1 MAAIERYLSRG
12 WALFPVAA
20 GGKTPAILSPHSRDV
35 RCRGRVDGCP
45 LDGHGCL
52 DATTD
57 RTWID
62 RWWPTGCRMNI
73 GIATGAA
80 SDHWVLDWDPRH
92 GSDDAIA
99 LLARMPGPAH
109 VQTGRGGR
117 HWRFALPTDFE
128 VTNRRGTLPPGLD
141 VRGTG
146 GYVVAPPS
154 VSGKGAYVELPT
166 TGDGMPYEAP
176 EWLLDMIRPAAPL
189 PRSEPPAGWSPSAVL
204 PVITGAHADDRGQRY
219 AAAAVGDMLAELAA
233 TPSNRNDLAWRTACR
248 ILEFV
253 NAGDVAERSARL
265 AWEAATLAH
274 PLGIVVPQSEVD
286 SIWSSAQR
294 HVGDRPAELPPEWT
308 DPFRVDVWPAP
319 PTTAGAVPPF
329 SLSSNGG
336 ASTFAVPAFSEPG
349 STPLPAGSNGSDGRH
364 DTSAPATSGATSVP
378 SDPRYAFAGLPMFDL
393 ATENKISEQMR
404 LIVAR
409 EQATERLR
417 RQRDGGAPDRLAVL
431 RSRLLTGEQLDA
443 VPPLVPIVDGM
454 LYRDSLARINGLP
467 GQGKSFLALDVGSC
481 VATGRPWHGRAVQRA
496 PVLYMVA
503 EGLSGVRARK
513 RAWEERYGSVGAD
526 LRFYAGAEQIAGE
539 DWEIFTALC
548 VELGAGLVVVDTQA
562 RATAGR
568 NENLPADMGP
578 VVAGLDALR
587 VATGACVLLIHH
599 KSKNGEGGRGTNA
612 VEGAMQSEFDCS
624 KTGPTVTL
632 RTTRQKDSD
641 ASLRLA
647 LTLAPVGESAVL
659 VLPGEVGPNE
669 EISLREVGKSRQRAL
684 WNFMFQYAN
693 EGDGL
698 TRARIESGMRNDP
711 TFSATPP
718 KEFPKGFQRAWNG
731 LIKLGLVTKHYRR
744 DAFKIVELQDQGA
757 DGVLTPNGTKDGVDR
772 WEPGGNWI
780 LWTADRESVSKG
792 NGDGA

>member
-1 MAAIERYLSRG
+1 MAAIEKYLRRG
-12 WALFPVAA
+12 WALVPLHRIGPNGCTCTRGTEACPSAGKHPVYREWHA
-20 GGKTPAILSPHSRDV
+20 PLNLVRDV
-35 RCRGRVDGCP
+35 TSW
-45 LDGHGCL
+45 H
-52 DATTD
+52 D
-57 RTWID
+57 RHW
-62 RWWPTGCRMNI
+62 NV
-73 GIATGAA
+73 GIATGAP
-80 SDHWVLDWDPRH
+80 SGFWVLDYDPAAPGASADTTAIVDRL
-92 GSDDAIA
+92 GDDRCYAQV
-99 LLARMPGPAH
+99 L
-109 VQTGRGGR
+109 TGGGGW
-117 HWRFALPTDFE
+117 HWRFVMPDGFE

-146 GYVVAPPS
+146 GQVVAPPS
-154 VSGKGAYVELPT
+154 VSAKGAYVEMTDAP
-166 TGDGMPYEAP
+166 PYAAP
-176 EWLLDMIRPAAPL
+176 GWLLDMIRPAVPL
-189 PRSEPPAGWSPSAVL
+189 PRGEPPAGWSSHSPA
-204 PVITGAHADDRGQRY
+204 PVQAGTGSGDDRGQRY
-219 AAAAVGDMLAELAA
+219 ATAAVGDMLVELAA

-253 NAGDVAERSARL
+253 NAGWVDL
-265 AWEAATLAH
+265 ASVDAALVNAIEAH
-274 PLGIVVPQSEVD
+274 PLGIVVPQSEVM
-286 SIWSSAQR
+286 SILGSAQR

-329 SLSSNGG
+329 SQPSPNG
-336 ASTFAVPAFSEPG
+336 ASTYRAPAFSEPG
-349 STPLPAGSNGSDGRH
+349 SASNGRTADASR
-364 DTSAPATSGATSVP
+364 PVP
-378 SDPRYAFAGLPMFDL
+378 PQPDPQYAFAGLPMFDF
-393 ATENKISEQMR
+393 ATESKISEQMR
-404 LIVAR
+404 LMVAR

-417 RQRDGGAPDRLAVL
+417 RQRGAGAPARLAVL

-481 VATGRPWHGRAVQRA
+481 VATGRPWHGRDVQRA

-513 RAWEERYGSVGAD
+513 RAWEERYGPVGAD

-578 VVAGLDALR
+578 VVVGLDALR
-587 VATGACVLLIHH
+587 VATGACVLLVHH
-599 KSKNGEGGRGTNA
+599 KSKTGEGGRGTNA

-624 KTGPTVTL
+624 KAGSTVTL

-659 VLPGEVGPNE
+659 VLPGESGTE
-669 EISLREVGKSRQRAL
+669 KMTAIEIGKMRQRSL
-684 WNFMFQYAN
+684 WNFMFAFCN

-698 TRARIESGMRNDP
+698 SKAKIEAGMKVDP
-711 TFSATPP
+711 AFGTESKHHAAA
-718 KEFPKGFQRAWNG
+718 FQRAWNG
-731 LIKLGLVTKHYRR
+731 LIKLGLVTKHFRR
-744 DAFKIVELQDQGA
+744 DVFKVIVLEDQGD
-757 DGVLTPNGTKDGVDR
+757 DGVLTSNGTKDGLDR
-772 WEPGGNWI
+772 WEPSGDWI
-780 LWTADRESVSKG
+780 LWTADQDSVYKPKVDSP
-792 NGDGA
+792 

>member
-1 MAAIERYLSRG
+1 MAAIEKYLSRG
-12 WALFPVAA
+12 WALVPLHYVLTD
-20 GGKTPAILSPHSRDV
+20 GRCSCRD
-35 RCRGRVDGCP
+35 
-45 LDGHGCL
+45 
-52 DATTD
+52 A
-57 RTWID
+57 
-62 RWWPTGCRMNI
+62 GCRSAGKHPIHGQWHVHVQRSAGHWTGVTVQARNV
-73 GIATGAA
+73 GVATGAP
-80 SDHWVLDWDPRH
+80 SGFWVLDYDP
-92 GSDDAIA
+92 AC
-99 LLARMPGPAH
+99 P
-109 VQTGRGGR
+109 GRGRDADDVVDRLQREGLYPQVATGGGGE

-128 VTNRRGTLPPGLD
+128 VTNRRGTLPAGLD

-146 GYVVAPPS
+146 GQVVAPPS
-154 VSGKGAYVELPT
+154 VSAKGAYVEMTDAP
-166 TGDGMPYEAP
+166 PYEP
-176 EWLLDMIRPAAPL
+176 PGWLLDMIRPAVPL

-329 SLSSNGG
+329 SPSSNGA
-336 ASTFAVPAFSEPG
+336 ASAYQAPAFSEPG
-349 STPLPAGSNGSDGRH
+349 SASNGRTADASR
-364 DTSAPATSGATSVP
+364 PVP
-378 SDPRYAFAGLPMFDL
+378 PQPDPQYAFAGLPMFDL
-393 ATENKISEQMR
+393 ATEGKISEQMR
-404 LIVAR
+404 LMVAR

-431 RSRLLTGEQLDA
+431 RSRLLTGEQLDD

-467 GQGKSFLALDVGSC
+467 GQGKSFLALDIGAC

-496 PVLYMVA
+496 AVLYMVA

-578 VVAGLDALR
+578 VVAGLDGLR

-669 EISLREVGKSRQRAL
+669 ETSLREIGKSRQRAL

-698 TRARIESGMRNDP
+698 TRARIESGMRNDA
-711 TFSATPP
+711 TFSSTPP

-731 LIKLGLVTKHYRR
+731 LIKLGLVSKHYRR
-744 DAFKIVELQDQGA
+744 DAFKIVELQNQGA
-757 DGVLTPNGTKDGVDR
+757 DGVLTPNGTKDGLDR

-792 NGDGA
+792 ESS